1 MNDIAKKENR
11 LLAFADLSK
20 AKISEMVIN
29 FVTSDLPAEKRAE
42 ILYWFKDVA
51 KQIESM
57 DKTKQVEALEEIFLK
72 SKEERFGKVS
82 INGFDII
89 KKDISEYEYPTE
101 IQREI
106 EKLEGE
112 LKQLKERYKNNRMLL
127 LEKHTYY
134 LQSKKEVK

>member
-1 MNDIAKKENR
+1 MNSITKKENR

-51 KQIESM
+51 KQIETM
-57 DKTKQVEALEEIFLK
+57 DKTKQVEALEGIFLK

-89 KKDISEYEYPTE
+89 KKDISEYEYEDVETAE
-101 IQREI
+101 WLLGEI
-106 EKLEGE
+106 EAHKEN
-112 LKQLKERYKNNRMLL
+112 LKRMPKEKIK
-127 LEKHTYY
+127 EKYTYY
-134 LQSKKEVK
+134 LKENTK

>member
-1 MNDIAKKENR
+1 MNNITKKENR

-20 AKISEMVIN
+20 SKISEMVIN

-42 ILYWFKDVA
+42 ILYWFKDVV

-57 DKTKQVEALEEIFLK
+57 DKTKQVEALEGIFLK

-82 INGFDII
+82 IDGFDII
-89 KKDISEYEYPTE
+89 RKDVSEYEYSTE

-106 EKLEGE
+106 KKLEGE

-127 LEKHTYY
+127 LEKNTYY
-134 LQSKKEVK
+134 LQIKKESK